1 MVEDR
6 EGTACVAARES
17 RLQSRARAP
26 HSPVSIQIRIALV
39 TLTASLLSSVA
50 TSAGAATVL
59 QGSSGNDVLDASASS
74 TSYQI
79 IGNGG
84 YDTLIGSSAD
94 DTLDGGPG
102 NDSLSGGS
110 GNDLLVGG
118 SGNDTIAGGA
128 GDDAIQVSGASAGFD
143 AIDGGTGTD
152 LLLGS
157 TGDDIL
163 GVSSLTGVE
172 SIDGG
177 AGFDTLQL
185 ASGGRTIDL
194 SATTVAR
201 IERIVGGSGN
211 DTITSSSGDDVLIGG
226 GGADR
231 INGGGGTD
239 TVIYSRAFSNYSVVA
254 NGSSLQVRDLVG
266 NEGVDTLT
274 SIERVEFADGVYA
287 NGSFTPSGSGNH
299 PPTAT
304 NDTATLA
311 EDSSIEVAVLANDS
325 DADVDDLAVSITTP
339 PAHGSASVTATR
351 TIRYTPATDF
361 AGADTLHYSIA
372 DGRGGTATAT
382 VSLQVTPMPDAPVA
396 SDDTASV
403 SASGSVDIDVLGND
417 TDPDGGSVSLMSSG
431 AAAHGTTTAL
441 ANGRVRY
448 EPASGFTGTDE
459 FSYTISDPTGRTDT
473 AQVVVTVGASAGN
486 ALLTALEAAP
496 AGSWLRVNVNRFDD
510 VWTPVDQRPNTPGY
524 LNPAKVIHAWSSM
537 AWDSSRDRLIFWGG
551 GHANY
556 SGNEVYTFDVRSA
569 RWRRESLPSDVWE
582 PLGDSQFFAVDG
594 PRNAPTSSHTYDNQE
609 YLPRL
614 DRFITFG
621 GAKFNGKQ
629 KFVLEDGVTL
639 TGPYLWNPNRAG
651 ANSVGGTNGSQVKPN
666 VYSSVTGG
674 QMWDDRDTVRNRGIG
689 AARPSADW
697 VNATSAYVSN
707 GDNDAV
713 LVTEAPRTQARLFRY
728 TISDVASPE
737 TDRWELLGIDSLG
750 YGNQGAGAYDPVR
763 KLYARTARIASG
775 WGLVAWSLAQP
786 GPTNRSFFVV
796 PSGGLP
802 LNEFYGM
809 DFDSRRGV
817 FVLWDGGPDVW
828 YVTPATVAGGQWSA
842 VKAARNTSGALPSQD
857 DGSFISSNGSKVPQR
872 GVLGKWKYAADYD
885 VFFGVIN
892 PTAGN
897 VWVYKPVNWSLP

>member
-1 MVEDR
+1 LR
-6 EGTACVAARES
+6 EFRNALAALVASLVSGVAAPAAAAATI
-17 RLQSRARAP
+17 LQG
-26 HSPVSIQIRIALV
+26 
-39 TLTASLLSSVA
+39 
-50 TSAGAATVL
+50 TSA
-59 QGSSGNDVLDASASS
+59 NDVLDASASS

-102 NDSLSGGS
+102 NDSLHGGAGNDLLIGGS
-110 GNDLLVGG
+110 GND
-118 SGNDTIAGGA
+118 SIAGDA
-128 GDDAIQVSGASAGFD
+128 GDDSVRASGTTSGFD
-143 AIDGGTGTD
+143 AIDGGPGTD
-152 LLLGS
+152 RLLGS
-157 TGDDIL
+157 GGDD
-163 GVSSLTGVE
+163 VSGIRSLTGIE

-177 AGFDTLQL
+177 AGFDKLQL
-185 ASGGRTIDL
+185 ASGGRVLDL
-194 SATTVAR
+194 SGMSVTG

-211 DTITSSSGDDVLIGG
+211 DTITGSAGDDVVIGG

-231 INGGGGTD
+231 ISGGGGAD
-239 TVIYSRAFSNYSVVA
+239 TAIYTRVFASYSIVA

-274 SIERVEFADGVYA
+274 SIERIEFADGTYA

-304 NDTATLA
+304 NDSATLA
-311 EDSSIEVAVLANDS
+311 EDSSIEVAVLANDR
-325 DADVDDLAVSITTP
+325 DADGDDLTVSIATP
-339 PAHGSASVTATR
+339 PSHGSASATATR
-351 TIRYTPATDF
+351 TIRYTPSANY
-361 AGADTLHYSIA
+361 AGADSLRYSIA
-372 DGRGGTATAT
+372 DGRGGTASAV
-382 VSLQVTPMPDAPVA
+382 VSLQVTAVADAPLA
-396 SDDTASV
+396 RDDAASV
-403 SASGSVDIDVLGND
+403 IALGSVDIDVLAND
-417 TDPDGGSVSLMSSG
+417 IDPDGGAVSLESAG
-431 AAAHGTTTAL
+431 AAAHGTTTTL
-441 ANGRVRY
+441 TDGHVRY
-448 EPASGFTGTDE
+448 APATGYTGSDQ

-473 AQVVVTVGASAGN
+473 AQVIVTVSGTAGN
-486 ALLTALEAAP
+486 ALLAELEAAP

-537 AWDSSRDRLIFWGG
+537 AWDSKRDRLIFWGG

-556 SGNEVYTFDVRSA
+556 SGNEIYSFDVRSA

-594 PRNAPTSSHTYDNQE
+594 ARNAPTSSHTYDNQE

-651 ANSVGGTNGSQVKPN
+651 ANSVGGSDGSQVKPDL
-666 VYSSVTGG
+666 YASVSGG
-674 QMWDDRDTVRNRGIG
+674 EMWDDRDTVRNRGVG
-689 AARPSADW
+689 AVRPSADW
-697 VNATSAYVSN
+697 VNSTSAYASD
-707 GDNDAV
+707 GENDAM

-737 TDRWELLGIDSLG
+737 TDRWELVGTDLLG

-763 KLYARTARIASG
+763 KLYARTAKIASS
-775 WGLVAWSLAQP
+775 WGLVVWSLQQP
-786 GPTNRSFFVV
+786 GPANRSFVVV
-796 PSGGLP
+796 PTGSLP
-802 LNEFYGM
+802 LNELYGM
-809 DFDSRRGV
+809 DFDTHRGA

-828 YVTPATVAGGQWSA
+828 YVTPAAAVGSAWSA
-842 VKAARNTSGALPSQD
+842 QKAARNTGGELPSQG
-857 DGSFISSNGSKVPQR
+857 DGSFVAANGTRVAQR